1 MSDQELIET
10 FIAGHTSSFDQL
22 VYRWQKKIFHF
33 AYRYSG
39 STAAAQDI
47 CQETFVRAFKH
58 LSNLQ
63 DRQRFAGWL
72 YRIALNACLDHNK
85 QAKRRPLS
93 LEELDSQARDGHA
106 LPHELRSTEEDHPDH
121 LVQQRELADQIRH
134 ALAQLPEEQ
143 RLVVI
148 MKQYQELKFT
158 EIAEILQEPVN
169 TVKTRMYSGLAALRK
184 SLTDSARSR

>member
-10 FIAGHTSSFDQL
+10 CIAGHTSSFNQL

-33 AYRYSG
+33 AYRYTG

-58 LSNLQ
+58 LSGLQ
-63 DRQRFAGWL
+63 DRQRFASWL

-85 QAKRRPLS
+85 RAQRRPLS
-93 LEELDSQARDGHA
+93 LEELDSQAREGHA
-106 LPHELRSTEEDHPDH
+106 LPHALRTTDEDHPDH
-121 LVQQRELADQIRH
+121 LGRQHELADLVRK

-148 MKQYQELKFT
+148 MKHYQELKFT

-184 SLTDSARSR
+184 SLADSARSW